1 MTTNVLIIVIDSLR
15 SDKLFGKEKTAKT
28 PILDNLI
35 QNGYFFPNNM
45 KKTEVGRPQIH
56 SRTQNI
62 VAINQEKQNYFLFLL
77 CV

>member
-1 MTTNVLIIVIDSLR
+1 MYTRRKSILKEMLKGVFKGGTTTALSAFFSKLSL
-15 SDKLFGKEKTAKT
+15 
-28 PILDNLI
+28 
-35 QNGYFFPNNM
+35 